1 MVDIPA
7 PTDLTA
13 WPLTSAEA
21 VSVCANCATP
31 LAGPFCHA
39 CGQSAEDFERKIGS
53 LLAESFAH
61 LFHADGRLL
70 RTLPKLV
77 VNPARLTRE
86 YLAGHRAA
94 QMPPLRL
101 FLVAIVV
108 FFLAGS
114 LREMAHPMAPLF
126 QKDFP
131 AETTPSFSPGS
142 SPAVRAFAAWL
153 NPRLTAAVTHQREF
167 GAAVEGW
174 LHRIAIAF
182 LPVSTLLLGLL
193 FVFQRRFLLFD
204 HAIFSMHSLAF
215 MALLFSVVTLLSIAP
230 PLRGLAGPLMLAAP
244 IHLFAHM
251 RGAYGASI
259 IGTLARMLL
268 LFVLSAA
275 AMALLLLGVVGLE
288 LNGMTQ

>member
-1 MVDIPA
+1 
-7 PTDLTA
+7 
-13 WPLTSAEA
+13 
-21 VSVCANCATP
+21 
-31 LAGPFCHA
+31 
-39 CGQSAEDFERKIGS
+39 
-53 LLAESFAH
+53 
-61 LFHADGRLL
+61 
-70 RTLPKLV
+70 
-77 VNPARLTRE
+77 LTRE

-94 QMPPLRL
+94 QTPPLRL

-114 LREMAHPMAPLF
+114 LREMAHPMPPLF
-126 QKDFP
+126 QKDSP
-131 AETTPSFSPGS
+131 TETTPTFSPGS
-142 SPAVRAFAAWL
+142 SEAARAFAAWL
-153 NPRLTAAVTHQREF
+153 NPHLTAAVTHQREF

-215 MALLFSVVTLLSIAP
+215 MALLFSVVTLLSITP
-230 PLRGLAGPLMLAAP
+230 PLRGLAGPLVLAAP

-251 RGAYGASI
+251 RGTYGVSI
-259 IGTLARMLL
+259 IGTLIRMLL

-275 AMALLLLGVVGLE
+275 AMVLLLLGVVGLE